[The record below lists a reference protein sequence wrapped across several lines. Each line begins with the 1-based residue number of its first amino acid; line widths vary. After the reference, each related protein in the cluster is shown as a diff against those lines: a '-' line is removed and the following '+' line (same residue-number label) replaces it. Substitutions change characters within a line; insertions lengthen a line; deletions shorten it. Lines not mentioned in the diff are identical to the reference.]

1 MDNKGQS
8 AAVVG
13 LPWFREEEFDE
24 IKRCMTDGDTAFT
37 TYSDWLEAAR
47 RSEHHQLRAG
57 HKLVRASIRP
67 KAFKAWCKSRDLP
80 LDAAARKLFA
90 NWYAQE
96 SIAQNES
103 GSSDKP

>member
-1 MDNKGQS
+1 MHNNGPTPS
-8 AAVVG
+8 TVG

-24 IKRCMTDGDTAFT
+24 IKRSMADGDTAFT

-57 HKLVRASIRP
+57 HRLVRATIRP
-67 KAFKAWCKSRDLP
+67 QAFQAWCQSRDLA
-80 LDAAARKLFA
+80 LDAASRKLFA

-96 SIAQNES
+96 AVAKGE
-103 GSSDKP
+103 